1 LEISFGD
8 VDSTWGQYGLEQY
21 PILIGGEDVPY
32 KAIFRHGR
40 LVRVLGSDYYLFP
53 NEEALKIGDAAAR
66 LAGLEPFS
74 PSAPGLRAEGHVLM
88 NREETRMRAVYTLG
102 RAHRVDGDEVN
113 VGVNVFN
120 AIDGTSSFG
129 CGLFTYRFICG
140 NGVIMGKEN
149 LLSVRRVH
157 TRGLERAV
165 EELKARMVVVM
176 EEGAGLVEGYRA
188 MARMRVTEGLVERI
202 LGSRLP
208 LRVLPDYVVEE
219 GAAVPD
225 VSVWQL
231 YNDVTEA
238 IWHNARAGLR
248 TKTFLFSQLHRVM
261 PLQVRNT

>member
-1 LEISFGD
+1 
-8 VDSTWGQYGLEQY
+8 
-21 PILIGGEDVPY
+21 
-32 KAIFRHGR
+32 
-40 LVRVLGSDYYLFP
+40 
-53 NEEALKIGDAAAR
+53 
-66 LAGLEPFS
+66 
-74 PSAPGLRAEGHVLM
+74 
-88 NREETRMRAVYTLG
+88 
-102 RAHRVDGDEVN
+102 
-113 VGVNVFN
+113 
-120 AIDGTSSFG
+120 
-129 CGLFTYRFICG
+129 LFTYRFICG

-188 MARMRVTEGLVERI
+188 LARMRVTEGLVERI

-208 LRVLPDYVVEE
+208 LRVLPDYVMEE
-219 GAAVPD
+219 EAAVPD

-261 PLQVRNT
+261 PLQVRKS